1 MKTKLYT
8 IDSKESGEVELN
20 DAIFGLDPRK
30 DILHRV
36 VHWQLAKRRAGT
48 HSTLERG
55 EVAGTTKKP
64 FNQKGTGNAR
74 QGSLKGPHQYGGGVA
89 FGPKPRDYGYSLPK
103 KIRALGLKLAL
114 STKAAENN
122 LVIVKD
128 TKLKTPKTKDF
139 VKTTE
144 KFGWK
149 TVLFIDGDKV
159 EDNLLL
165 ASGNLVKWDAMPVMG
180 ANVYDILNHETLVL
194 TESALKKLEERLKN

>member
-1 MKTKLYT
+1 MKLKLHT
-8 IDSKESGEVELN
+8 LDSKESGEVELN
-20 DAIFGLDPRK
+20 DAIFAVDPRK

-64 FNQKGTGNAR
+64 FKQKGTGNAR

-89 FGPKPRDYGYSLPK
+89 FGPKPRSYGYSLPK
-103 KIRALGLKLAL
+103 KIRALGLKMAL
-114 STKAAENN
+114 SAKAAENN

-139 VKTTE
+139 VAQTA

-165 ASGNLVKWDAMPVMG
+165 ASGNLVKWDAIPAIG

-194 TESALKKLEERLKN
+194 TESAVKKLEERLA

>member
-1 MKTKLYT
+1 MKFKLHT

-20 DAIFGLDPRK
+20 DSIFKIDPRK

-55 EVAGTTKKP
+55 EVRGTTKKP

-89 FGPKPRDYGYSLPK
+89 HGPKPRDYGYTLPK
-103 KIRALGLKLAL
+103 KVRALGLKMAL
-114 STKAAENN
+114 SAKAAENN
-122 LVIVKD
+122 LVILKD
-128 TKLKTPKTKDF
+128 AKLKTPKTKDF
-139 VKTTE
+139 AKNTG

-149 TVLFIDGDKV
+149 SALIIDGDVV
-159 EDNLLL
+159 EENLAK
-165 ASGNLVKWDAMPVMG
+165 ASANLVKIDAMPVMG
-180 ANVYDILNHETLVL
+180 TNVYDILNHETLVI
-194 TESALKKLEERLKN
+194 TESALKKLEERLA

>member
-20 DAIFGLDPRK
+20 DSVFAIDPRK

-55 EVAGTTKKP
+55 EVSGTTKKP
-64 FNQKGTGNAR
+64 FKQKGTGNAR
-74 QGSLKGPHQYGGGVA
+74 QGSLKGPHQHGGGVA
-89 FGPKPRDYGYSLPK
+89 FGPKPRSYGYSLPK
-103 KIRALGLKLAL
+103 KIRALGLKMAL
-114 STKAAENN
+114 SAKAAENN

-128 TKLKTPKTKDF
+128 TKLKTAKTKDF

-165 ASGNLVKWDAMPVMG
+165 ASGNLVKWDAIPAMG
-180 ANVYDILNHETLVL
+180 ANVYDILNHDTLVL
-194 TESALKKLEERLKN
+194 TESAVKKLEERLA